1 MAEAFEE
8 ITRMTARVAVAA
20 MCAAAP
26 AIAQSP
32 QPRAAPASATFA
44 DTFRAASAPNGA
56 FDVVETTIPE
66 LQSAMEA
73 GTVTSREL
81 VALYLAR
88 IRAYDHDGPR
98 LNAMIALNPEA
109 LDTAEALDR

>member
-1 MAEAFEE
+1 M
-8 ITRMTARVAVAA
+8 TRLTACVAVAA

-26 AIAQSP
+26 TIAQSP
-32 QPRAAPASATFA
+32 HPRTV
-44 DTFRAASAPNGA
+44 PNAA

-66 LQSAMEA
+66 LQAAMEA

-88 IRAYDHDGPR
+88 IHAYDHDGPR

-109 LDTAEALDR
+109 LDTAAALDRERRDHGSRGPLHVNLKS